1 MLDYQKIGLFLSKKL
16 KLSKLT
22 QKQLADK
29 LNISFQA
36 VSRWEKGLSIPSVD
50 LLQSLANLFQV
61 TVDEI
66 LKGEDNWPI
75 FSYEKSGV
83 DVTKI
88 DLMNNDLKDIID
100 IYQYNPAFRG
110 AVYYLEEAMPAKSL
124 QIVSKVQE
132 PVTKQILAL
141 EYGYI
146 DELIEDIICTLIND
160 ILMIGAKPL
169 YITSTLIVGNMNR
182 KFLEKIIKV
191 FNEKTKKYN
200 IKYLTGQS
208 SIKPQALSFHQCLIS
223 TTITGILDKELEIDT
238 RQICENDIILAI
250 TSNGIHHYGYSL
262 IDSLIKT
269 IPQIKKETING
280 RNFIDEIMK
289 KQDCY
294 YDTLIDLIIKKKVKG
309 LVNISGCGFQRNLMR
324 IIPDGLCASVD
335 LNKIVLPEI
344 YQCLK
349 SFLKVSEDEMLN
361 TFNCGVG
368 YIVIVT
374 PDRKDEVI
382 NHINRYFSCIQIGLI
397 KKGTRK
403 IKLNNHL
410 NWNRS

>member
-1 MLDYQKIGLFLSKKL
+1 M
-16 KLSKLT
+16 
-22 QKQLADK
+22 
-29 LNISFQA
+29 
-36 VSRWEKGLSIPSVD
+36 
-50 LLQSLANLFQV
+50 FQV

-200 IKYLTGQS
+200 IW
-208 SIKPQALSFHQCLIS
+208 
-223 TTITGILDKELEIDT
+223 
-238 RQICENDIILAI
+238 
-250 TSNGIHHYGYSL
+250 
-262 IDSLIKT
+262 
-269 IPQIKKETING
+269 
-280 RNFIDEIMK
+280 NFINCDWI
-289 KQDCY
+289 
-294 YDTLIDLIIKKKVKG
+294 
-309 LVNISGCGFQRNLMR
+309 NIR
-324 IIPDGLCASVD
+324 IECS
-335 LNKIVLPEI
+335 
-344 YQCLK
+344 
-349 SFLKVSEDEMLN
+349 
-361 TFNCGVG
+361 
-368 YIVIVT
+368 
-374 PDRKDEVI
+374 
-382 NHINRYFSCIQIGLI
+382 
-397 KKGTRK
+397 
-403 IKLNNHL
+403 
-410 NWNRS
+410 

>member
-1 MLDYQKIGLFLSKKL
+1 MVLCFYLSESLESRDICSNSDIGI
-16 KLSKLT
+16 
-22 QKQLADK
+22 QG
-29 LNISFQA
+29 
-36 VSRWEKGLSIPSVD
+36 GLSIPSVD

-208 SIKPQALSFHQCLIS
+208 SIKPQALYFHQCLIS

-250 TSNGIHHYGYSL
+250 TSNGIHHYGCE
-262 IDSLIKT
+262 ID
-269 IPQIKKETING
+269 
-280 RNFIDEIMK
+280 
-289 KQDCY
+289 
-294 YDTLIDLIIKKKVKG
+294 KKKNTYKF
-309 LVNISGCGFQRNLMR
+309 LSD
-324 IIPDGLCASVD
+324 IPSYMSLDQSDSSD
-335 LNKIVLPEI
+335 LK
-344 YQCLK
+344 
-349 SFLKVSEDEMLN
+349 
-361 TFNCGVG
+361 
-368 YIVIVT
+368 
-374 PDRKDEVI
+374 
-382 NHINRYFSCIQIGLI
+382 
-397 KKGTRK
+397 
-403 IKLNNHL
+403 
-410 NWNRS
+410 

>member
-1 MLDYQKIGLFLSKKL
+1 M
-16 KLSKLT
+16 
-22 QKQLADK
+22 
-29 LNISFQA
+29 
-36 VSRWEKGLSIPSVD
+36 
-50 LLQSLANLFQV
+50 FQV

-238 RQICENDIILAI
+238 RQICENDIILAV

>member
-1 MLDYQKIGLFLSKKL
+1 MLDYQKIGLFLSKKR

-208 SIKPQALSFHQCLIS
+208 SIKHQALSFHQCLIS

-349 SFLKVSEDEMLN
+349 SFSKVSEDEMLN

-410 NWNRS
+410 NWNQS

>member
-1 MLDYQKIGLFLSKKL
+1 MNSDIGI
-16 KLSKLT
+16 
-22 QKQLADK
+22 Q
-29 LNISFQA
+29 N
-36 VSRWEKGLSIPSVD
+36 GLSIPSVD

>member
-1 MLDYQKIGLFLSKKL
+1 MVLCFYLSESLESRDIPLNSDIGI
-16 KLSKLT
+16 
-22 QKQLADK
+22 Q
-29 LNISFQA
+29 
-36 VSRWEKGLSIPSVD
+36 KGLSIPSVD

-182 KFLEKIIKV
+182 KFLEKIVKV